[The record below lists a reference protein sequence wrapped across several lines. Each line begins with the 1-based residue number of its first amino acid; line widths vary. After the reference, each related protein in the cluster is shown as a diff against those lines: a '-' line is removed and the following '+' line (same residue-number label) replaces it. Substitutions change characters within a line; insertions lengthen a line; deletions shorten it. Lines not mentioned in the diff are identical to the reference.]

1 MVGHPEIQ
9 RRPGGGEFG
18 ARATSAAVRVE
29 GVTKIYPGARDPAV
43 RELSF
48 EIADGEIF
56 TLLGPSGCGKTTTLR
71 VIAGLEVPEAGSIHF
86 GDRPIVVASQRLQ
99 VPPEKRG
106 VGMVFQSY
114 AIWPHMTV
122 AENIAFALK
131 GRGLRR
137 SEIDDRVQ
145 RMIDLVGLTGL
156 ARRPGPLLSGGQQ
169 QRVALA
175 RALVTEPRLLL
186 LDEPFNSLDAKLREQ
201 MRLELHRLQR
211 RLEIAVIL
219 VTHDQIEALMLS
231 RRIAVMNLGMLQQQ
245 GTPQTLYERPAN
257 EFVRDFLGRTILLR
271 GDVQGRQPSGTFS
284 IAVRGGPA
292 CIVAGHASDPEQLNA
307 DPLFI
312 AVRPEDIEMLPAR
325 AAADPPSGSIAG
337 TVRAAMF
344 TGDRIEYQ
352 VEVESQGTFIVCGS
366 RRSWVCE
373 GQPVWLKLHP
383 EGHSVWPSAGAFRDL
398 AVVNGRRAVAPAGSH
413 A

>member
-1 MVGHPEIQ
+1 MTGNDAIAPS
-9 RRPGGGEFG
+9 PAGDGSG
-18 ARATSAAVRVE
+18 APAAVRVE
-29 GVTKIYPGARDPAV
+29 GLTKTYPGARDPAV
-43 RELSF
+43 RDLSF
-48 EIADGEIF
+48 EVADGEVF
-56 TLLGPSGCGKTTTLR
+56 SLLGPSGCGKTTTLR
-71 VIAGLEVPEAGSIHF
+71 VIAGLEVPEAGSVHF
-86 GDRPIVVASQRLQ
+86 GERPIVVASRRVL
-99 VPPEKRG
+99 VPPEQRG

-137 SEIDDRVQ
+137 SEIEERVQ
-145 RMIDLVGLTGL
+145 QMIDLVGLTGL

-211 RLEIAVIL
+211 RLNIAVIL

-231 RRIAVMNLGMLQQQ
+231 RRIAVMNQGRLQQQ
-245 GTPQTLYERPAN
+245 GTPQRLYEKPVN

-271 GDVQGRQPSGTFS
+271 GDVQFQQPCGTLS

-292 CIVAGHASDPEQLNA
+292 CIVAGHASDPENLHSG
-307 DPLFI
+307 PLFI
-312 AVRPEDIEMLPAR
+312 AVRPEDIELRSAHGKG
-325 AAADPPSGSIAG
+325 DPPAGSIRG
-337 TVRAAMF
+337 MVRSAMF

-352 VEVESQGTFIVCGS
+352 VEVESQGIFVVCGT
-366 RRSWVCE
+366 RHHWVDE
-373 GQPVWLKLHP
+373 GAPVWLKLRP
-383 EGHSVWPSAGAFRDL
+383 DGHSVWPCGGAFARP
-398 AVVNGRRAVAPAGSH
+398 AEFNGRIPLATEPAK